1 MIERLITLRELADRL
16 HYEGRDRERSV
27 RRCFQKH
34 GLQLLKRDG
43 RAAFA
48 TEQLYQEL
56 LWRMQA
62 CSASVD
68 EANYSMRAVQSA
80 SAGRSGKSRNTLRAA
95 VNAKL
100 RSATSI
106 GSKPKSETKSLTVL
120 PGGRGA

>member
-1 MIERLITLRELADRL
+1 MIERLITLSEMADLL

-56 LWRMQA
+56 LWRMQG

-80 SAGRSGKSRNTLRAA
+80 SAGRSAKSRNTLRAA

-100 RSATSI
+100 RSNTCTALR
-106 GSKPKSETKSLTVL
+106 PKSVTKPLMVL
-120 PGGRGA
+120 PGGRAD